1 MKITRLATG
10 TTLLLAILL
19 ITNNGLAQSKFKLR
33 KVVGTG
39 DNAPVPQ
46 QLSNINSFSFNSQG
60 QEAFI
65 GDGGLF
71 LNSAGTNTIIAGFGD
86 AAPGGGSFIS
96 VSSPSINSSGQIVF
110 RGETNFPSPSGL
122 FLFSGGTITQ
132 LVADATF
139 TGTDVVFPD
148 NPSLNDTGAVAFVS
162 FIGNG
167 LFLDVN
173 GTITKI
179 AGPGDPAPGG
189 DFFSSFSSPAINHAG
204 QLVFSAFLNSGSQ
217 GIFLAFGGSIQK
229 IVAQGDVFPNGSV
242 FLFALG
248 DPSINDAGD
257 VAFSGLANGFSVD
270 SGLYLFSGN
279 HLSVVVPAF
288 TPIPSLGGALLELE
302 PQSASLNNAG
312 QIVFVSQK
320 IGSPGFGLGVFS
332 FSAGSVAELMS
343 PGESSPDGDTFTGAF
358 NAKINNA
365 GQVGFLS
372 RLVQHNDAMY
382 LFSSGTTTRIAGQ
395 GDTVARQP
403 KFEFPFAFGVS
414 NQQQALVFDSTFPGG
429 TGLFS
434 AAPGRPPGRV
444 SLDAHVGESV
454 GNDGVIQGFFENFVM
469 NSQGQVAF
477 NSDLSSGISSIILK
491 SSGGL
496 TQLVRATFT
505 GNGDPAPGGGTFLGV
520 RELSINGLGQVA
532 FSGFDTLHAGIY
544 LSSNGHLGLAIDGN
558 TPLPDGT
565 GPFGTVSLNAINSG
579 GEIAFLAQSFPNPNG
594 MYLDNNGAFSTIAR
608 DGAPAPGGGS
618 FSLGFPDPRFGPAIS
633 DNGDVAFAA
642 DLTIG
647 GRGVFRYSQGA
658 LTRIAGPG
666 DPSPDGSI
674 FLSTDAPTI
683 NASGQ
688 IAFSGETFI
697 GFGAFL
703 YSNGVLQKVI
713 APGDRLPQRD
723 SITFADLPQV
733 NDAGQVAFGAGL
745 ATGEI
750 AVFLAV
756 PGDDQET
763 DDIVVGSGTP
773 DPSVPHSRNQLK
785 ARYPRNFSLQRSPND
800 HMN

>member
-1 MKITRLATG
+1 MKIRYIVTITVLS
-10 TTLLLAILL
+10 TTLLLGASSA
-19 ITNNGLAQSKFKLR
+19 LAQGKFKLR
-33 KVVGTG
+33 KIVGTG

-46 QLSNINSFSFNSQG
+46 QLSSINNFSFNSQG

-71 LNSAGTNTIIAGFGD
+71 LNSGGMDTIIAGFGD

-96 VSSPSINSSGQIVF
+96 VSSPSINSSGQIAF
-110 RGETNFPSPSGL
+110 RGESNFPSPSGL
-122 FLFSGGTITQ
+122 FLFSGGKITQ
-132 LVADATF
+132 LVADGTF

-148 NPSLNDTGAVAFVS
+148 NPALNDTGEVAFVS

-173 GTITKI
+173 GTITKV
-179 AGPGDPAPGG
+179 AGPGDSAPGG

-204 QLVFSAFLNSGSQ
+204 QIVFTGFLTSGNQ
-217 GIFLAFGGSIQK
+217 GIFLASGGSIQK
-229 IVAQGDVFPNGSV
+229 IVEQGDVFPDGSV
-242 FLFALG
+242 FFFALG
-248 DPSINDAGD
+248 DPAINDAGD
-257 VAFSGLANGFSVD
+257 VAFSGLANGFAVD
-270 SGLYLFSGN
+270 SGLYLFSGGQ
-279 HLSVVVPAF
+279 LSVVVPAF
-288 TPIPSLGGALLELE
+288 TPIPALGGALLE

-312 QIVFVSQK
+312 QIVFLSQK

-332 FSAGSVAELMS
+332 FSAGNLSEVMS
-343 PGESSPDGDTFTGAF
+343 PGESSPDGDTFSSAF
-358 NAKINNA
+358 NAQVNNG

-372 RLVQHNDAMY
+372 RLVQHNDALY
-382 LFSSGTTTRIAGQ
+382 LSSSGTITRIAGQ

-434 AAPGRPPGRV
+434 ARPGHAPGRV

-469 NSQGQVAF
+469 NSQGQVVF
-477 NSDLSSGISSIILK
+477 NSDLSSGLSSIIL
-491 SSGGL
+491 SSGGAL
-496 TQLVRATFT
+496 TELVRASFT
-505 GNGDPAPGGGTFLGV
+505 GNGDPAPGGGIFLGV
-520 RELSINGLGQVA
+520 REVSINGLGQVA
-532 FSGFDTLHAGIY
+532 FSGFDTKQAGIY
-544 LSSNGHLGLAIDGN
+544 LASNGHLSLAIDGN
-558 TPLPDGT
+558 TPLPDGS
-565 GPFGTVSLNAINSG
+565 GIFGTVSNNAINSG
-579 GEIAFLAQSFPNPNG
+579 GQIAFLAQSFPNPNG
-594 MYLDNNGAFSTIAR
+594 MYLKTNGVFSTITL

-642 DLTIG
+642 DLTSG

-666 DPSPDGSI
+666 DPSPDGST
-674 FLSTDAPTI
+674 FLFADAPTI

-688 IAFSGETFI
+688 IAFSGQTFI

-703 YSNGVLQKVI
+703 YSNGVLQKVV
-713 APGDRLPQRD
+713 APGDRIPPMN

-763 DDIVVGSGTP
+763 DDIAVVSGTP
-773 DPSVPHSRNQLK
+773 DSSTPHSRNQLK
-785 ARYPRNFSLQRSPND
+785 ARHPRNFSLERSPND
-800 HMN
+800 QKN